1 MAPNERLFKNF
12 LKSSGCGITGRH
24 TARGRRFTQG
34 ERMAREEVS
43 AFSSLEKSLSFDH
56 LLILTGQH
64 YRNIDGP

>member
-12 LKSSGCGITGRH
+12 LKSSGAELQAGTLPGVDDSLR
-24 TARGRRFTQG
+24 G